1 MSRISKFITAFAAT
15 SVAVLATS
23 SFAVAGDK
31 AFFTKAAGNW
41 KGPGEIVAG
50 KYKGTKFNCDL
61 VGDPNPKGNTGLSLE
76 GKCRVGIFS
85 QPMKALISRAG
96 NSYKG
101 AFLDGAK
108 GKGLDIVSG
117 NVTGNKVIVGLNR
130 KDLTGAM
137 IAHMKAPD
145 VLNVTI
151 AIKVEE
157 KYVPV
162 IGLTLNREL
171 ENLAESR

>member
-1 MSRISKFITAFAAT
+1 MFRTSKFIAA
-15 SVAVLATS
+15 
-23 SFAVAGDK
+23 FAVAAFTSMSAAHAGDQ
-31 AFFTKAAGNW
+31 AFFAKAGGTW

-61 VGDPNPKGNTGLSLE
+61 MGDPNPSGKTGLTLD

-85 QPMKALISRAG
+85 QPMKAIIARAG

-101 AFLDGAK
+101 TFLDGAD
-108 GKGLDIVSG
+108 GKGLDIISG
-117 NVTGNKVIVGLNR
+117 NVTGNKVVVGLNR
-130 KDLTGAM
+130 KDLDGAM
-137 IAHMKAPD
+137 IAHMKGAD

-151 AIKVEE
+151 AIKVRE

-162 IGLTLNREL
+162 IGMTLSRTNDD
-171 ENLAESR
+171 LASSR